1 MIPIIISQSNLSLKN
16 IHIEK
21 TETLIRTSLQGK
33 INTLIAGSFENTA
46 INWIEWNLRIILNGE
61 VYLLRKIIDAF
72 NKLIINN
79 IHMISLTRNDY
90 DSFSNVEE
98 LKEIC
103 RENNIGG
110 YSKKKKDELIS
121 LICVSPIINN
131 QMVDK
136 IKFKILEKKANDIL
150 KEVFENFYETEW
162 DKIIEYNRYDFV
174 EKHNIKTCPY
184 CNRGYIFIVDGK
196 LRPEIDHFFPKS
208 RYPYLAMSFYNLIPS
223 CSQCNHTKKAKDT
236 FEDNLLSPY
245 EIDYNTFKFT
255 YKLKDINFSQI
266 QKRQFNT
273 SLKSF
278 DIELKNIDIVKSDE
292 YFKLTKLYEQHKDI
306 VLELFI
312 KRMEYPK
319 SYIKD
324 LKRSYHF
331 TDDEIY
337 RFLLC
342 NYKQDKDL
350 HKRPLS
356 KLIKD
361 ISEELG
367 IL

>member
-1 MIPIIISQSNLSLKN
+1 MIPIVISQSNVSLKN
-16 IHIEK
+16 LHIEK
-21 TETLIRTSLQGK
+21 IEILIRTLLQNK
-33 INTLIAGSFENTA
+33 ISTLAAGTFEHIA
-46 INWIEWNLRIILNGE
+46 INWIEWNLSIILNE
-61 VYLLRKIIDAF
+61 EAHQLRKIIDGF

-79 IHMISLTRNDY
+79 IRMISLTRNDY

-103 RENNIGG
+103 RENNIRGF
-110 YSKKKKDELIS
+110 SKKNKDELIS
-121 LICVSPIINN
+121 LICSNIITNN
-131 QMVDK
+131 TIADK
-136 IKFKILEKKANDIL
+136 IKFQTLEKKANDIL
-150 KEVFENFYETEW
+150 KGVFENFYETKW
-162 DKIIEYNRYDFV
+162 DKIDEYNRYDFV
-174 EKHNIKTCPY
+174 EKHNMKTCPY
-184 CNRGYIFIVDGK
+184 CNRGYIFIVDGN

-208 RYPYLAMSFYNLIPS
+208 KYPYLAMSFYNLIPS

-255 YKLKDINFSQI
+255 YKLKDINFFQI

-278 DIELKNIDIVKSDE
+278 DIELKNPDIVKSDE

-312 KRMEYPK
+312 KRMEYSK
-319 SYIKD
+319 SYIED
-324 LKRSYHF
+324 LKKNFHF
-331 TDDEIY
+331 TDDEVY
-337 RFLLC
+337 RYLLC
-342 NYKQDKDL
+342 NYQKDEDL

-367 IL
+367 LL